1 MAAAADALHGW
12 LLRWDEIYHLDL
24 MSGHSSITAFIGR
37 VPR

>member
-1 MAAAADALHGW
+1 MAAAADALQGW
-12 LLRWDEIYHLDL
+12 PLRWHASDHLDL